1 MQEVFTLLAMAA
13 LAALIIA
20 VGGIVVWHFQDAQKA
35 ADWAVAYVYPMAKPY
50 NSTHFWLGAQAAF
63 ADVEISHVLVDNTT
77 YLLGVRAP
85 QGRQVW
91 LNYSGGP
98 LLVKCNSTVV
108 FDVRAGSASR
118 TLAFR
123 AVCPKASLE
132 NAYFEDL
139 RTMLVSYASFVLDYV
154 VHNHSALI
162 TAYFKSDGV
171 YIRNN
176 WDRPLI
182 VAVDPPI
189 GAVYNDL
196 TSATSSVSPIVLL
209 PGEEYRLIPMDTA
222 GAVAFTLDNGTTL
235 RLASH
240 LSRWVYSQLEPH
252 AGGWLLWINGV
263 VAHNGSAPAGGESP
277 QGYPFAVWPNGTYQ
291 LGDKTVI
298 SGRWDGWLAFKTEPP
313 PVRGTVHTTRTDKYS
328 VPYANVNRRL
338 TLYVYPGTQLSVSGS
353 QYSVTVSSNDT
364 VVRTEMQRA
373 GSASLFRGFGGASPF
388 LAYEALAVY
397 NGTAVAVYWYD
408 LRYDAYDPR
417 GVYRD
422 YLTAPG
428 TKIVRAPGRTGA
440 LVLYADSSIWVAVR
454 DVDRYWF
461 RSIYM
466 AFGTAFDVSRLIIN
480 GREVF
485 DLKPVSGSHYQ
496 CWVRTNG
503 YRDHVGF
510 NGYWSVE
517 CYYYNRSGYYEEL
530 RKVTPTVYVNFS
542 GSATSFTARVY
553 KDGDLVA
560 TYGPMSWRSALPD
573 YVPIIVAWDGVATR
587 MWGLPRGI
595 ATVYG
600 YAPSNAVPT
609 HGGYVYNRVVYA
621 VRITDM
627 ASYRYTLEVR
637 AGYKRDLVGQ
647 YARAGGDA
655 LLLYNITAAGQLT
668 LYLWGEPVAYDA
680 YYGHGYAIERAQLP
694 PSNNYFQ
701 PGGACV
707 PSTYYQRLPGQKLT
721 GLKYH
726 YAPDGSIAGYS
737 IKLER
742 PYREITVGC
751 GVYSERTVWKTVEAA
766 TVDGTTLFV
775 TDTKSDKVLYCSL
788 NTQVKPRE
796 CGDGIVRCECE
807 RYREK

>member
-1 MQEVFTLLAMAA
+1 MAMAA

-20 VGGIVVWHFQDAQKA
+20 VGGIVVWHFQDAQRV
-35 ADWAVAYVYPMAKPY
+35 ADWAVAYVYPMAKPV
-50 NSTHFWLGAQAAF
+50 NTTHFWLGAQASF
-63 ADVEISHVLVDNTT
+63 ADVKIARVLVNGTEYYVGATT
-77 YLLGVRAP
+77 PRGHA
-85 QGRQVW
+85 VW
-91 LNYSGGP
+91 LNASGRP
-98 LLVKCNSTVV
+98 LLARCNSTVV

-123 AVCPKASLE
+123 AVCPKASLGS
-132 NAYFEDL
+132 AYFEDL

-189 GAVYNDL
+189 GAVYKDL
-196 TSATSSVSPIVLL
+196 TSASSSVSLIVLL

-222 GAVAFTLDNGTTL
+222 GAVAFTLDDFTRTTL

-277 QGYPFAVWPNGTYQ
+277 QGYPFAVWPDGTYR

-313 PVRGTVHTTRTDKYS
+313 PVRDWERIHTVRTDRYS

-338 TLYVYPGTQLSVSGS
+338 TLYVYPGAQLSVSGS

-364 VVRTEMQRA
+364 VVRTEVQRA

-388 LAYEALAVY
+388 LAYEALAVD

-408 LRYDAYDPR
+408 LRYSAYDPR

-428 TKIVRAPGRTGA
+428 TKIVRAPGGTGA

-454 DVDRYWF
+454 DVDWF
-461 RSIYM
+461 SGIYM
-466 AFGTAFDVSRLIIN
+466 AFGTAFDVSRLIIFDLGN
-480 GREVF
+480 AEVF
-485 DLKPVSGSHYQ
+485 DLKPVSGNHYQ

-503 YRDHVGF
+503 YRDRVGF

-517 CYYYNRSGYYEEL
+517 CYYYNRSAWGSAAL
-530 RKVTPTVYVNFS
+530 RKVTPTVYVEFS
-542 GSATSFTARVY
+542 GSSTSFTARVY
-553 KDGDLVA
+553 KDGVLVA
-560 TYGPMSWRSALPD
+560 TYGPMSWRRVLPD

-587 MWGLPRGI
+587 MWGLPRGF

-609 HGGYVYNRVVYA
+609 HGGYVYNRIVYA

-637 AGYKRDLVGQ
+637 AGYKRDLVHR
-647 YARAGGDA
+647 YAGGGGEF
-655 LLLYNITAAGQLT
+655 LLYNITAAGQLT

-680 YYGHGYAIERAQLP
+680 YYGHGYAIKSVP

-701 PGGACV
+701 PGEACV
-707 PSTYYQRLPGQKLT
+707 PSTYYQQLPGQNLT
-721 GLKYH
+721 GLKYYH
-726 YAPDGSIAGYS
+726 APDGSIAGYS
-737 IKLER
+737 IKLIR

-751 GVYSERTVWKTVEAA
+751 GVYSERTVWKTVEAV

-775 TDTKSDKVLYCSL
+775 TDTKSDKALYCSL
-788 NTQVKPRE
+788 NTQVQPRE
-796 CGDGIVRCECE
+796 CDDGTVRCECE
-807 RYREK
+807 EVMAQ